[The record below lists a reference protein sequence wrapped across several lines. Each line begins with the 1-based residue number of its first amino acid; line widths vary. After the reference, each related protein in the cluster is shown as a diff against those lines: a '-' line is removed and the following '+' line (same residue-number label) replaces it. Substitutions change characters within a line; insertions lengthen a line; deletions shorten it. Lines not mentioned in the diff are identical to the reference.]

1 MLRSIDPYRQTLV
14 AKYDNDTSDDIVQK
28 IKRSEKAWSKWSRWS
43 VEERIHGL
51 HQLIGII
58 QNNKESWAE
67 MMAREMG
74 KPISQGIAE
83 VEKCISLCLHYAE
96 KSNQYLAPQQ
106 WWTSTEKVT
115 ILRKPFGIWLGIMPW
130 NFPMWQVFR
139 FAIPALLAGNTIL
152 LKHSQHVTGCALLI
166 EDAIQKAWM
175 NDSIFQVLK
184 IASHQVDEVLSHPA
198 VSGVSLTGSES
209 AGRSVAA
216 LAGRNIKMSV
226 LELGGSNAMI
236 IDEHADLRL
245 AIDGII
251 QGRFNN
257 SGQSCIAA
265 KRILVHQ
272 SRWNEVQIALSER
285 IKHLKIGDPLD
296 KETFIGPLVSNEA
309 AEQLEKQYK
318 IGIAQGAEII
328 VPMMRSQALCTP
340 GIVSIQDPQNILWQE
355 ETFGPLAVLMPWL
368 DIKQCL
374 ALRQHE
380 QYALGTCIYTHQPDT
395 WMKKSYL
402 IHEPIIAFNSIVKS
416 SPHLPFGGLK
426 KSGYGTELGE
436 AGIQGFTY
444 PQVIQF

>member
-1 MLRSIDPYRQTLV
+1 
-14 AKYDNDTSDDIVQK
+14 
-28 IKRSEKAWSKWSRWS
+28 
-43 VEERIHGL
+43 
-51 HQLIGII
+51 
-58 QNNKESWAE
+58 
-67 MMAREMG
+67 
-74 KPISQGIAE
+74 
-83 VEKCISLCLHYAE
+83 
-96 KSNQYLAPQQ
+96 
-106 WWTSTEKVT
+106 
-115 ILRKPFGIWLGIMPW
+115 
-130 NFPMWQVFR
+130 
-139 FAIPALLAGNTIL
+139 
-152 LKHSQHVTGCALLI
+152 
-166 EDAIQKAWM
+166 
-175 NDSIFQVLK
+175 
-184 IASHQVDEVLSHPA
+184 
-198 VSGVSLTGSES
+198 
-209 AGRSVAA
+209 
-216 LAGRNIKMSV
+216 
-226 LELGGSNAMI
+226 
-236 IDEHADLRL
+236 
-245 AIDGII
+245 
-251 QGRFNN
+251 
-257 SGQSCIAA
+257 
-265 KRILVHQ
+265 
-272 SRWNEVQIALSER
+272 VQIALSER

-328 VPMMRSQALCTP
+328 VPMMRSQAMCTP